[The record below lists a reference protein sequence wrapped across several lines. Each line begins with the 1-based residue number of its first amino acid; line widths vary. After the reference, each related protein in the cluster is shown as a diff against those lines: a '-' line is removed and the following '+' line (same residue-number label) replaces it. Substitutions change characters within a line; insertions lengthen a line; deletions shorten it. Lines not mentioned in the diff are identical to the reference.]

1 MTRAASLYW
10 FRGAS
15 VIEWSHFVLR
25 QLSGGA
31 RPAQTSYQPLIGCF
45 GDLDAE
51 YRALADGPALVDR
64 SYRGLLEITGADRAS
79 WLHNLTTNE
88 VKNLSPG
95 QGTYAFACNAQGRI
109 LFDVN
114 IVVRA
119 DAIWVDLDRGFLDL
133 ARAHFDRYIIIEDVL
148 VGDRSNEFARLAL
161 VGERA
166 NPMLAEVGIE
176 HAESM
181 PCLGTA
187 EITWQDCSI
196 PVIRHD
202 FCGPSGVELFV
213 PPARAVE
220 LWREFSDA
228 SRPRYAAPA
237 GDEAVQ
243 IHRIEAGLPWP
254 HREITAEYLPAETG
268 QSHRAVSFTKGCYLG
283 QEVIE
288 RMRTR
293 SVVARRLVS
302 LQFEGDAIPPC
313 GAMLIDDDGRP
324 VGQVTSACRSLARG
338 CVIAL
343 GYVKTAFAAGETS
356 LRMDSDGKIVHVI
369 VAELPRAAGKE
380 DAGTHNTRSFHSG
393 GRSD

>member
-1 MTRAASLYW
+1 MT
-10 FRGAS
+10 
-15 VIEWSHFVLR
+15 EWSHFVQQ

-31 RPAQTSYQPLIGCF
+31 RPARAPHQPLVGCYD
-45 GDLDAE
+45 DLDAE

-95 QGTYAFACNAQGRI
+95 QGNYAFACNAQGRI

-114 IVVRA
+114 ILVRT
-119 DAIWVDLDRGFLDL
+119 DAIWVDLDRVFLDL
-133 ARAHFDRYIIIEDVL
+133 ARAHFDKYIIIEDVL
-148 VGDRSNEFARLAL
+148 VGDRSNEFVRLAL
-161 VGERA
+161 VGGRA
-166 NPMLAEVGIE
+166 NAVLTEAGIE

-181 PCLGTA
+181 PRLGTA

-202 FCGPSGVELFV
+202 FCGSLGVELFV
-213 PPARAVE
+213 PSAKAVE
-220 LWREFSDA
+220 LWRELSDT
-228 SRPRYAAPA
+228 SRPQCAAPA
-237 GDEAVQ
+237 GDDAVQ
-243 IHRIEAGLPWP
+243 IHRIEAGVPWP

-268 QSHRAVSFTKGCYLG
+268 QFDRAVSFTKGCYLG

-293 SVVARRLVS
+293 GVVARRLVS
-302 LQFEGDAIPPC
+302 LRVEGDAIPPG
-313 GAMLIDDDGRP
+313 GAMLIADDDKP
-324 VGQVTSACRSLARG
+324 VGQVTSSCRSLARG

-343 GYVKTAFAAGETS
+343 GYVKTASAAVGTS
-356 LRMDSDGKIVHVI
+356 LRVDWDDQTVHVV
-369 VAELPRAAGKE
+369 VAELPLTAGQA
-380 DAGTHNTRSFHSG
+380 D
-393 GRSD
+393 